1 MEGECAARQG
11 QGRHVQLCEFNLL
24 LQLLLLLLLLLT
36 MLLVAK
42 DNAING
48 VPTCGDA
55 RLNKILRETWG
66 YDGYITSD
74 TDAVGDIWSSHKYV
88 KTAAEASCLAISQ
101 VRLISRSPF
110 QCRLADPKALRIGW
124 L

>member
-1 MEGECAARQG
+1 M
-11 QGRHVQLCEFNLL
+11 QLCEFNLL

-101 VRLISRSPF
+101 VRLISHV
-110 QCRLADPKALRIGW
+110 RLSSAVLPTRKHCG
-124 L
+124 